1 MKRIINLMIV
11 MTVCVTIAACG
22 NIGNKKAYGLDY
34 LVLVNKLNPLPEDWE
49 NKVRTVHFTNT
60 VGDDVEVEERA
71 YDAYLKLKKDLKKE
85 GISVDLDSARRSVAA
100 QQQIVD
106 DFTEK
111 YGADYTAKVVAKPG
125 YSEHHTGLALDLYL
139 IIDGVD
145 IVENEDMVQYPE
157 IWAKIHE
164 KLDDYGFIL
173 RYLPDKEHITGYAYE
188 PWHIRYVDD
197 KEIAKEIMDKGMTL
211 EGYLGTVNETE
222 VSIDYGKSVL
232 YTKAELDEVFTR
244 IKCQFASWKGVEL
257 HALRYAG
264 DTCNNDANLAW
275 INSLSEGSNFSRIIE
290 VFSDFHTS
298 KEGYGTL
305 EPDQHYSDFQW
316 WLACG
321 EDGDWDIVSFGY

>member
-11 MTVCVTIAACG
+11 MMVCVTIAACG
-22 NIGNKKAYGLDY
+22 NIGNKKDYGLDY

-145 IVENEDMVQYPE
+145 VVENEDMVQYPE

-197 KEIAKEIMDKGMTL
+197 KEIAKEIMDKGITL
-211 EGYLGTVNETE
+211 EGYLGAVNETE

-244 IKCQFASWKGVEL
+244 IKCQFASWEGVEL

-264 DTCNNDANLAW
+264 DTCNNDANLVW
-275 INSLSEGSNFSRIIE
+275 INSLSEGANYSRISE
-290 VFSDFHTS
+290 VFSDFHTPE
-298 KEGYGTL
+298 EGYGTL
-305 EPDQHYSDFQW
+305 EKDHDYEDFQW